1 MENTLLRE
9 CHEHFRTE
17 IEQQEITQGLGCA
30 PPPPATPQSV
40 HLFPLRDLGACKG
53 RASRGAGCLDVLWK
67 GTGTEQLW
75 QCPCAR
81 FVLNFVELLEGT
93 SSSCSRL

>member
-40 HLFPLRDLGACKG
+40 HVSPEGLGSLQG
-53 RASRGAGCLDVLWK
+53 ESIEGSWVPGC
-67 GTGTEQLW
+67 
-75 QCPCAR
+75 P
-81 FVLNFVELLEGT
+81 LEGDRDRAVVAV
-93 SSSCSRL
+93 SMCKVCA